1 MNRNYRRNHTYHTRI
16 LVLVFAVF
24 AVTSCSQPPKI
35 QLTASQGR
43 ITKGPCLLRVY
54 QDRAALMW
62 ETDVEGQWG
71 VSCGTPGKHDRF
83 FVSAAE
89 KVTYGGKSADGGS
102 KVAYIHKVWLENLS
116 PGRTYAY
123 RIVGPDVRSDV
134 YRFRTTPARTDE
146 VRFIVYGDSR
156 TQADIHRRLVQQMM
170 KYDVAF
176 VVNDGDL
183 VSTGDNYSLWGPQ
196 FFEPL
201 KGLAERVPIYVAKGN
216 HEGRGGNY
224 EKLLVPPGEQNNFEF
239 DYGLVHYFCMD
250 NVSSVTGGDRLVLK
264 AVEDARA
271 SKAPWK
277 FVSYH
282 VPSVNFG
289 GHWSDW
295 QQNNALPAFAEA
307 GIDFIVTG
315 HSHQYERFRP
325 IELPGQAGTCIT
337 CITAGGGGAPLYP
350 VEPTDCHAYAQAVYH
365 FCLFHIK
372 GNTLTMTAIDPNG
385 RVFDRLQIT
394 KTQGRLDEQYR
405 STAVPF
411 GDIQL
416 HQALHKGMQVT
427 LSDTPQVGQPCT
439 MKFDIVVPPLSD
451 DARLVFELHG
461 SPEAYRLP
469 SPYTAEVSR
478 EGGTI
483 HVEFQVTLT
492 VPIDMSKAKPGKAGP
507 IQPPLQIDC
516 RYEFASAKQTVSCP
530 VMIMGK

>member
-1 MNRNYRRNHTYHTRI
+1 M
-16 LVLVFAVF
+16 
-24 AVTSCSQPPKI
+24 
-35 QLTASQGR
+35 
-43 ITKGPCLLRVY
+43 
-54 QDRAALMW
+54 
-62 ETDVEGQWG
+62 
-71 VSCGTPGKHDRF
+71 SCGTPGKHDRY
-83 FVSAAE
+83 FVSTPE
-89 KVTYGGKSADGGS
+89 KVTYGGKSADGGP
-102 KVAYIHKVWLENLS
+102 KTAYIHKIWLDGLS

-123 RIVGPDVRSDV
+123 RIVGPDVRSDA
-134 YRFRTTPARTDE
+134 YRFRTPPGRTDE

-156 TQADIHRRLVQQMM
+156 SQPDIHRRLVRQMM

-224 EKLLVPPGEQNNFEF
+224 EKLLVPPGEKNNFGF
-239 DYGLVHYFCMD
+239 DCGPAHYFCMD
-250 NVSSVTGGDRLVLK
+250 NVSSAAGGDRLVLK

-277 FVSYH
+277 FVTYH

-295 QQNNALPAFAEA
+295 QQSNALPAFGEA

-325 IELPGQAGTCIT
+325 IGSAGPDGTCIT
-337 CITAGGGGAPLYP
+337 CITAGGGGAPLYSL
-350 VEPTDCHAYAQAVYH
+350 EPTACHAYAQAVYH
-365 FCLFHIK
+365 FCLFQIK

-394 KTQGRLDEQYR
+394 KANGRLDEQYR
-405 STAVPF
+405 STVVPL
-411 GDIQL
+411 GGIQL
-416 HQALHKGMQVT
+416 YLALHKGVKAT
-427 LSDTPQVGQPCT
+427 LLEAPQAGRPCT
-439 MKFDIVVPPLSD
+439 MKFDVVVPPLSGG
-451 DARLVFELHG
+451 ARLTFELRG

-469 SPYTAEVSR
+469 PPYTAEVSR
-478 EGGTI
+478 EGGTV
-483 HVEFQVTLT
+483 HVELQVTPK
-492 VPIDMSKAKPGKAGP
+492 VQIDMSRAKPGKVIP
-507 IQPPLQIDC
+507 IEPALQIDC
-516 RYEFASAKQTVSCP
+516 RYEFGSVTQTISGSFSALMGYAS
-530 VMIMGK
+530 